1 MRVRSKLADV
11 EFLVGSIERKGNDLV
26 VNSDPDQPLKSRI
39 YISPAD
45 ALTLL
50 GKLIRA
56 RPPGYFSWVSHFS
69 TCARESAFRAE
80 SALCMDS

>member
-45 ALTLL
+45 ALTLF
-50 GKLIRA
+50 GKLISSPA
-56 RPPGYFSWVSHFS
+56 AWVFLFGFPFFYMRSRKRS
-69 TCARESAFRAE
+69 QG
-80 SALCMDS
+80 

>member
-50 GKLIRA
+50 GKMISSPA
-56 RPPGYFSWVSHFS
+56 AWVFLLGFPFFYMRSRKRIQS
-69 TCARESAFRAE
+69 
-80 SALCMDS
+80 